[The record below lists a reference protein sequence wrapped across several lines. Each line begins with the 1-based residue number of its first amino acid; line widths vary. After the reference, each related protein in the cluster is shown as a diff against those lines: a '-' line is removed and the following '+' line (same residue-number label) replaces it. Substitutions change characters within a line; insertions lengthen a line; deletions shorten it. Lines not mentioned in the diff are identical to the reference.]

1 MTITEIILI
10 LLGIFVFIASF
21 VIPETKS
28 EMEAVDRQ
36 LTKEQIQEM
45 LKEEMKHVQEQV
57 KDVMDE
63 LLTYSLEK
71 SERAL
76 ERLTNDK
83 IQALS
88 EYAGT
93 VLEDIHK
100 NHEETMFLYD
110 MLNNKHENLKE
121 TAQEVALALKQ
132 ANEAVSEV
140 RQTSERAAQNALLLL
155 QEEQEAPPVQEE
167 QTITE
172 EEKKVSPK
180 QEETQPAA
188 QETEFEPI
196 VLSGIERIAHMQ
208 ALGSMPDAVQMVPIQ
223 KQQQPQET
231 AQPGETAQV
240 QETAPQEKP
249 QKAAPAQKTTPR
261 KTVKKTVK
269 KPRAKTQPIA
279 AAEAAVSYDADRQDA
294 NSNEQILAMHRQG
307 KSNVAI
313 AKELGLGIGE
323 VKLVIDLFKG
333 M

>member
-1 MTITEIILI
+1 MMTAEILLIIL
-10 LLGIFVFIASF
+10 GVFVFIASF

-45 LKEEMKHVQEQV
+45 LKEEMKRVQEQV

-63 LLTYSLEK
+63 TVTYSLEK

-83 IQALS
+83 IQAVS

-121 TAQEVALALKQ
+121 AAQEVTLLLKQ

-155 QEEQEAPPVQEE
+155 QEEQEPAPAQEE
-167 QTITE
+167 QTFIE
-172 EEKKVSPK
+172 EEKQVSP
-180 QEETQPAA
+180 EEEGTQSAA

-208 ALGSMPDAVQMVPIQ
+208 SLGSMPDAVQMVPIQ
-223 KQQQPQET
+223 KKQPQET
-231 AQPGETAQV
+231 VQPQGAAQE
-240 QETAPQEKP
+240 QEKP
-249 QKAAPAQKTTPR
+249 QKAASAQKNAPK

-269 KPRAKTQPIA
+269 KPRAKKQPIP
-279 AAEAAVSYDADRQDA
+279 AEETAISYDADRQDA
-294 NSNEQILAMHRQG
+294 NSNEQILAMHHQG

>member
-1 MTITEIILI
+1 MTIAEILLIIL
-10 LLGIFVFIASF
+10 GVFVYIASF

-45 LKEEMKHVQEQV
+45 LKEEMKRVQEQV

-63 LLTYSLEK
+63 TVSYSLEK

-83 IQALS
+83 IQAIS

-121 TAQEVALALKQ
+121 AAQEVTLLLKQ

-140 RQTSERAAQNALLLL
+140 RQTGERAAQNTLLLL
-155 QEEQEAPPVQEE
+155 QEEQEAVPAQEE
-167 QTITE
+167 QTFIE
-172 EEKKVSPK
+172 EEKQVLPK
-180 QEETQPAA
+180 EEKAQPAA

-208 ALGSMPDAVQMVPIQ
+208 SLGSMPDAVQMVPVQ
-223 KQQQPQET
+223 KKQPQET
-231 AQPGETAQV
+231 V
-240 QETAPQEKP
+240 QPQEKP
-249 QKAAPAQKTTPR
+249 KKAAPAQKAAPK

-269 KPRAKTQPIA
+269 KPRREKPPIS
-279 AAEAAVSYDADRQDA
+279 AEETVISYDADRQDA
-294 NSNEQILAMHRQG
+294 NSNEQILAMHHQG

>member
-1 MTITEIILI
+1 MITAEILLIIL
-10 LLGIFVFIASF
+10 GVFVFIASF

-45 LKEEMKHVQEQV
+45 LKEEMKRVQEQV
-57 KDVMDE
+57 KDVTDE
-63 LLTYSLEK
+63 TVTYSLEK

-83 IQALS
+83 IQAIS

-121 TAQEVALALKQ
+121 AAQEVTLALKQ
-132 ANEAVSEV
+132 ANETVSEV

-155 QEEQEAPPVQEE
+155 QEKQEPAPAQEE
-167 QTITE
+167 ETFAE
-172 EEKKVSPK
+172 EEKQVSPK
-180 QEETQPAA
+180 DEKTQSAA

-208 ALGSMPDAVQMVPIQ
+208 SLGSMPDAVQMVPIQ
-223 KQQQPQET
+223 KNQPQE
-231 AQPGETAQV
+231 AV
-240 QETAPQEKP
+240 QEQEKP
-249 QKAAPAQKTTPR
+249 KKAAPAQKAAPK

-269 KPRAKTQPIA
+269 KPRREKQPIP
-279 AAEAAVSYDADRQDA
+279 AEKTAISYDADRQDA
-294 NSNEQILAMHRQG
+294 NSNEQILAMHHQG
-307 KSNVAI
+307 RSNVAI